1 MKKENIPQTILKNS
15 LFNFL
20 STLIGKF
27 GGLIFTLLLARL
39 LLPELFGLYN
49 LVLSVVLI
57 AIIFTDFGIN
67 GTALRYISEAIG
79 KKNKDKARSYFKYL
93 FKIKGIITLIVI
105 LCLILIAKPLS
116 FNFFNKP
123 ESYWPLIIATIYIF
137 AISSKDLFLSLF
149 FALKDIKKISIV
161 ESILQ
166 LSKIILA
173 YLVIKLVPKEQ
184 VIPAIFLALALS
196 ILISLLASIILL
208 GRKNVK
214 LYFGRSLQINKSKVL
229 NYLKFMSLTAV
240 SLVLFGSIDT
250 LMLGRYVD
258 TVFIGY
264 YRAALSLVLTIA
276 ALFSISN
283 VLLPI
288 FTQLN
293 KNQTN
298 KTFKEVIRYI
308 TMLTFPAI
316 VGIIILSKDIISSV
330 FGEAYLPA
338 TMSLY
343 ALSALIVISPRI
355 VFYTSLFQAKAK
367 VNIIAKHIIAALVI
381 NITLNYTLIKYLT
394 ISNGPSQGIIG
405 AGVATSISWCY
416 LLLMLIK
423 ETKKNFNLDVEY
435 DFGMKSIISS
445 LTMAAAII
453 ILPKM
458 LEVSLLNTLPFKII
472 FGTTIYFSSLLL
484 LKGLNENDLKVIR
497 ILRKN

>member
-49 LVLSVVLI
+49 LVLSIVLI

-79 KKNKDKARSYFKYL
+79 KNKTDQARSYFKYL
-93 FKIKGIITLIVI
+93 FKLKGVITLIVI
-105 LCLILIAKPLS
+105 LFLILIAKPLS
-116 FNFFNKP
+116 FSFFNKP
-123 ESYWPLIIATIYIF
+123 ESYWPLIVATVYIL
-137 AISSKDLFLSLF
+137 AISSKDLFLNLF
-149 FALKDIKKISIV
+149 YALRDIKKISIV

-166 LSKIILA
+166 LSKIVLA
-173 YLVIKLVPKEQ
+173 YLVILFIPQEQ
-184 VIPAIFLALALS
+184 VISAIFLALAVS
-196 ILISLLASIILL
+196 IFISLLVSMAIL
-208 GRKNVK
+208 GRKNVG
-214 LYFGRSLQINKSKVL
+214 LYFGKSIPINKSKIL

-258 TVFIGY
+258 TTFIGY

-283 VLLPI
+283 ILLPV

-298 KTFKEVIRYI
+298 KTFKEVTRYL

-316 VGIIILSKDIISSV
+316 FGVIILSKDIINAV
-330 FGEAYLPA
+330 YGPVYLPA
-338 TMSLY
+338 VMSLY
-343 ALSALIVISPRI
+343 ALSSLIIISPKI
-355 VFYTSLFQAKAK
+355 VFYTSLFQAKEK
-367 VNIIAKHIIAALVI
+367 INLIVKHIITALVI
-381 NITLNYTLIKYLT
+381 NITLNYVLIKNFT
-394 ISNGPSQGIIG
+394 IAHGPSQGIVG
-405 AGVATSISWCY
+405 AGISTSISWGF

-423 ETKKNFNLDVEY
+423 ETRKNFDLKLEY
-435 DFGMKSIISS
+435 TFGIKALISS
-445 LTMAAAII
+445 LTMSFVI
-453 ILPKM
+453 
-458 LEVSLLNTLPFKII
+458 
-472 FGTTIYFSSLLL
+472 LLL
-484 LKGLNENDLKVIR
+484 PINILIINIVLGIIVYFTALLLIKGLTKTDLKVLK
-497 ILRKN
+497 ILKKN